1 MKNNFSYGRA
11 PWPEPRPKLRVG
23 KWYLFKPLT
32 AMQKEQKCE
41 QYKGDRAFKARVIKE
56 YQRFYLLETE
66 NYMMTMLKSALGI
79 EWEAVER

>member
-1 MKNNFSYGRA
+1 MKNNYNYGRTS
-11 PWPEPRPKLRVG
+11 WPEPRPKLRVG

-32 AMQKEQKCE
+32 ALQKEQKCE
-41 QYKGDRAFKARVIKE
+41 QYKGDRAFKARVVGE

>member
-1 MKNNFSYGRA
+1 MKNNYNYGRT

-32 AMQKEQKCE
+32 ALQKEQKCE
-41 QYKGDRAFKARVIKE
+41 QYKGDRAFKARVVGE

-66 NYMMTMLKSALGI
+66 HYRTTMLKAIVGV
-79 EWEAVER
+79 EWEAIER

>member
-32 AMQKEQKCE
+32 ALQKEQKCE

-66 NYMMTMLKSALGI
+66 NHMMTMLKSALGI

>member
-1 MKNNFSYGRA
+1 MKNNFSYGRT
-11 PWPEPRPKLRVG
+11 PWPKPRPKLRVG

-32 AMQKEQKCE
+32 ATQKEQKCE
-41 QYKGDRAFKARVIKE
+41 QYKGDRAFKARVAKE

-79 EWEAVER
+79 EWEAKEL

>member
-32 AMQKEQKCE
+32 ALQKEQKCE
-41 QYKGDRAFKARVIKE
+41 QYKGDRAFKARVIK
-56 YQRFYLLETE
+56 
-66 NYMMTMLKSALGI
+66 
-79 EWEAVER
+79 

>member
-1 MKNNFSYGRA
+1 MKKNFNFGRT

-32 AMQKEQKCE
+32 ALQKEQKCE
-41 QYKGDRAFKARVIKE
+41 QYKGDRQFRARVIKE
-56 YQRFYLLETE
+56 YQRFYLLETG

-79 EWEAVER
+79 EWEAKER

>member
-32 AMQKEQKCE
+32 ALQKEQKCE

-66 NYMMTMLKSALGI
+66 NYMMNMLKSALGI

>member
-32 AMQKEQKCE
+32 ALQKEQKCE
-41 QYKGDRAFKARVIKE
+41 QYKGDHAFKARVIKE

>member
-1 MKNNFSYGRA
+1 MAKTTAKTAR
-11 PWPEPRPKLRVG
+11 G

-32 AMQKEQKCE
+32 ATQKEQKCE
-41 QYKGDRAFKARVIKE
+41 QYKGDRAFKARVAKE

-79 EWEAVER
+79 EWRRKNYDQI

>member
-32 AMQKEQKCE
+32 ALQKEQKCE
-41 QYKGDRAFKARVIKE
+41 QYKGDRAFKACVIKE